1 MKYILTETQLKLL
14 VEQAPPTLTSSN
26 QTSALQPTTNV
37 KSGTINSTFG
47 TGEGDLH
54 SFMTVL
60 QIGTAFIPL
69 VGPFISMGVGLA
81 DAAMYYNE
89 GDTKTA
95 GLVGVFAMIPG
106 IGGLASKMGLSS
118 WTAKALGEIG
128 KKISLGLKLSPVEIQ
143 VGKKVAQY
151 KNLIQQEIA
160 KVGVS
165 AAKQN
170 VKKRL
175 VKKAI
180 INNELNTLPPLE
192 FFENLSRSCDPDIFF
207 ETLVLGIKSTALS
220 FQNHHYKI
228 LNSRKMSLE
237 KDLKNLKKNY
247 TRIYDHPVY
256 IWVFAEIVLARF
268 RVKDLVSFFLLWVMC
283 LRKSFW

>member
-1 MKYILTETQLKLL
+1 MKIILTESQFNRILS
-14 VEQAPPTLTSSN
+14 EQVKATLTPSNQSSN
-26 QTSALQPTTNV
+26 LQPTTNA

-47 TGEGDLH
+47 TGEGDIH

-69 VGPFISMGVGLA
+69 IGPFISMGVGLA
-81 DAAMYYNE
+81 DATMYYNE

-95 GLVGVFAMIPG
+95 GLIGVFSMIPG

-128 KKISLGLKLSPVEIQ
+128 KKISLGSKLSPVEVQ

-180 INNELNTLPPLE
+180 VNKTAKFAGTKVAPYVGVGVAYDKGYDAVTGN
-192 FFENLSRSCDPDIFF
+192 
-207 ETLVLGIKSTALS
+207 KSSPST
-220 FQNHHYKI
+220 
-228 LNSRKMSLE
+228 E
-237 KDLKNLKKNY
+237 
-247 TRIYDHPVY
+247 
-256 IWVFAEIVLARF
+256 
-268 RVKDLVSFFLLWVMC
+268 DLVKVDKQTIAPTNLQASKELDF
-283 LRKSFW
+283 

>member
-14 VEQAPPTLTSSN
+14 VEQAPPTLTASKP
-26 QTSALQPTTNV
+26 TSALQPTTNV

-69 VGPFISMGVGLA
+69 VGPFISMGIGLA

-89 GDTKTA
+89 GDKKTA
-95 GLVGVFAMIPG
+95 GLIGVFSMIPG

-128 KKISLGLKLSPVEIQ
+128 KKISLGSKLSPAEIQ
-143 VGKKVAQY
+143 VGKKVAEY
-151 KNLIQQEIA
+151 RNLIQQEIA
-160 KVGVS
+160 KVGTKAGVS

-175 VKKAI
+175 VKKAVA
-180 INNELNTLPPLE
+180 NKTAKFVGTKVAPYVGVGVAYDKGYDAVTGN
-192 FFENLSRSCDPDIFF
+192 
-207 ETLVLGIKSTALS
+207 KSS
-220 FQNHHYKI
+220 P
-228 LNSRKMSLE
+228 SLE
-237 KDLKNLKKNY
+237 
-247 TRIYDHPVY
+247 
-256 IWVFAEIVLARF
+256 
-268 RVKDLVSFFLLWVMC
+268 DLVKVDKQTIAPTNLQASKELDF
-283 LRKSFW
+283 

>member
-47 TGEGDLH
+47 TGEGDIH

-81 DAAMYYNE
+81 DAAIYYNE

-180 INNELNTLPPLE
+180 VNKTAKFAGTKVAPYVGVGVAYDKGYDAVTGN
-192 FFENLSRSCDPDIFF
+192 
-207 ETLVLGIKSTALS
+207 KSS
-220 FQNHHYKI
+220 P
-228 LNSRKMSLE
+228 SLE
-237 KDLKNLKKNY
+237 
-247 TRIYDHPVY
+247 
-256 IWVFAEIVLARF
+256 
-268 RVKDLVSFFLLWVMC
+268 DLVKVDKQTIAPTNLQASKELDF
-283 LRKSFW
+283 

>member
-14 VEQAPPTLTSSN
+14 LEQAPPTLTSSN

-47 TGEGDLH
+47 TGEGDIH

-81 DAAMYYNE
+81 DAAIYYNE

-95 GLVGVFAMIPG
+95 GLIGVFSMIPG

-128 KKISLGLKLSPVEIQ
+128 KKISLGSKLSPVEIQ

-180 INNELNTLPPLE
+180 INKTAKFAGTKVAPYVGVGVAYDKGYDAVTGN
-192 FFENLSRSCDPDIFF
+192 
-207 ETLVLGIKSTALS
+207 KSS
-220 FQNHHYKI
+220 P
-228 LNSRKMSLE
+228 SLE
-237 KDLKNLKKNY
+237 
-247 TRIYDHPVY
+247 
-256 IWVFAEIVLARF
+256 
-268 RVKDLVSFFLLWVMC
+268 DLVKVDKQTIAPTNLQASKELDF
-283 LRKSFW
+283 